1 MASSEQLE
9 LSEHR
14 AFQEKFWT
22 VQRCAWVGY
31 GIIIAAALLGFAG
44 EGGVFARAQ
53 VQAGSTELDHP
64 RFARWQTQETLSIAF
79 APESGSERRVLLS
92 SALGRRMSIE
102 GAQPSPSRSTAT
114 AAGEE
119 LVFRVR
125 PGEPGMAKIS
135 IKPDSP
141 GIVRGTISI
150 DGVAAAVTLI
160 ILP

>member
-1 MASSEQLE
+1 MASSENLE
-9 LSEHR
+9 LREHR
-14 AFQEKFWT
+14 SFQEKYWT

-31 GIIIAAALLGFAG
+31 GIIVAAALLGFAG

-53 VQAGSTELDHP
+53 IQAGSAEIDHP

-79 APESGSERRVLLS
+79 APSSGSERKVLLS
-92 SALGRRMSIE
+92 SEFGRQISIE

-119 LVFRVR
+119 LVFLVR
-125 PGEPGMAKIS
+125 PGEPGLAKIR
-135 IKPDSP
+135 IKPDTP
-141 GIVRGTISI
+141 GIVRWTIAI
-150 DGVAAAVTLI
+150 DGVAVAMTLI